1 MAEKRKPH
9 IKLKAH
15 HKYEINKFVQPQKK
29 RYKKNLT
36 NIIETIIK
44 AITLLATIGLIFG
57 AFTSYNYLTYIQQ
70 LSIYPELT
78 PTITNLTTTFVTF
91 IIVFLLFLTPFLLP
105 YLFIPIAYEIKN
117 KEGSIKNVSTSIMT
131 PYLLF
136 GIIILSTKI
145 IDTEY
150 ITKLLKFTFLL
161 CATLPSVIYIIKTYP
176 FNVKNINQHIIFL
189 YILIFILIPSLM
201 LTYSLLVFIPI
212 ASSWINEI
220 NKQYLFLF
228 IKTLL
233 LTINALPA
241 LYYIKSLNN
250 QKPNNI
256 YMICILPMIFTIIA
270 LFSISYFIDSLS
282 IRMLYPV
289 RFVEMPKDSSWYL
302 LHNDFQKNNGVQ
314 ETNGID
320 KNDLKKIKQIFNCS
334 SLLNKQ
340 EMENIEPQKRIRCST
355 TPEQRNNALYGY
367 MAWNLGDTKVFCPPT
382 AENNKGK
389 EEAAKLAEECIVISG
404 KSLQILNENYIDIT
418 PKER

>member
-228 IKTLL
+228 IITLL
-233 LTINALPA
+233 LTINALPT

>member
-1 MAEKRKPH
+1 MLFRS
-9 IKLKAH
+9 
-15 HKYEINKFVQPQKK
+15 KYEINKFVQPQKK

-161 CATLPSVIYIIKTYP
+161 CATLPST
-176 FNVKNINQHIIFL
+176 
-189 YILIFILIPSLM
+189 
-201 LTYSLLVFIPI
+201 TDR
-212 ASSWINEI
+212 
-220 NKQYLFLF
+220 
-228 IKTLL
+228 
-233 LTINALPA
+233 
-241 LYYIKSLNN
+241 KS
-250 QKPNNI
+250 
-256 YMICILPMIFTIIA
+256 
-270 LFSISYFIDSLS
+270 
-282 IRMLYPV
+282 V
-289 RFVEMPKDSSWYL
+289 V
-302 LHNDFQKNNGVQ
+302 
-314 ETNGID
+314 
-320 KNDLKKIKQIFNCS
+320 
-334 SLLNKQ
+334 
-340 EMENIEPQKRIRCST
+340 
-355 TPEQRNNALYGY
+355 
-367 MAWNLGDTKVFCPPT
+367 
-382 AENNKGK
+382 
-389 EEAAKLAEECIVISG
+389 
-404 KSLQILNENYIDIT
+404 
-418 PKER
+418 